1 MGPKRFDPNR
11 IRTREELLEFRART
25 EGQYLKSCHHI
36 WSVILFTVINIFLL
50 VTNSNTYFLFS
61 AAIPRMLIDFGMFF
75 CGKYPAEYYGG
86 DKSMYDFFGNGLFIL
101 TIVGALLIL
110 GLYLLCW
117 FLAKKRKVAWL
128 IVALVL
134 FVVDCVLFFYWYGF
148 SSDMLIDL
156 VFRGWIVLSF
166 IMGIEAH
173 FILKKTPSEL
183 PTTTS
188 YTTLDLTPSEADAVT
203 EEAAVTEEET
213 DTEVPKE
220 TTDSNE

>member
-1 MGPKRFDPNR
+1 MAQKRFDPTR
-11 IRTREELLEFRART
+11 IKTREELLEFRART

-86 DKSMYDFFGNGLFIL
+86 DKSMYDFYGNGLFIL
-101 TIVGALLIL
+101 TIVGALLVL
-110 GLYLLCW
+110 GFYLLCW
-117 FLAKKRKVAWL
+117 FLAKKRKVGWL
-128 IVALVL
+128 IVALIL
-134 FVVDCVLFFYWYGF
+134 FVIDCVLFFYWYGF

-156 VFRGWIVLSF
+156 VFRGWIVLSL
-166 IMGIEAH
+166 IMGIKAH
-173 FILKKTPSEL
+173 FNLKKTPTDL
-183 PTTTS
+183 PTATS
-188 YTTLDLTPSEADAVT
+188 YTAVDLTPS
-203 EEAAVTEEET
+203 EEAAVTEEGT
-213 DTEVPKE
+213 DTEAPKE